1 MPARTTGVWRRR
13 AVPDAR
19 AQRVATAT
27 STPMLSSGQGSSL
40 ESAEGVE
47 RLLRGDV
54 RIDGAD
60 ACRAVPPC
68 DRALGVCLGE
78 RPRALDDDEPERQPA
93 IDRSEE
99 APGRVGQDDDREERV
114 EPAVEDLGEVRDD
127 RDVRGREVAREPD
140 EARQDRQRAD
150 AGCRVAGRR

>member
-27 STPMLSSGQGSSL
+27 STPMLSAVRAAVSSRPSGSSVCCAAMY
-40 ESAEGVE
+40 EST
-47 RLLRGDV
+47 
-54 RIDGAD
+54 
-60 ACRAVPPC
+60 VPMHVGQSHHAIGRC
-68 DRALGVCLGE
+68 GVCLGE

-114 EPAVEDLGEVRDD
+114 EPAVEDLGEVRHD
-127 RDVRGREVAREPD
+127 AR
-140 EARQDRQRAD
+140 RSTT
-150 AGCRVAGRR
+150 